1 MAGQPTN
8 NAAPEGV
15 DILRSDKDGRIFVIN
30 EVLNYYQRKLNVLGF
45 TDAKMLA
52 HHVFNHEKVFE
63 ARKALNSLW
72 LWLDL
77 EPIPAHAKVVKNIA
91 ARRNR
96 SSKSNYRLV
105 MDILEF
111 LQVEDCRMNVTFLTL
126 QCEDIPSQV
135 TEQEAI
141 KDMLVLLEKNDYK
154 YDRVIMALEEKQTT
168 FDMQANLLQTVK
180 REIFSEFN

>member
-1 MAGQPTN
+1 MVLLVDSDVKCILATIKRMAGQPTN

-77 EPIPAHAKVVKNIA
+77 EPIPAHAKVVKKHC
-91 ARRNR
+91 
-96 SSKSNYRLV
+96 S
-105 MDILEF
+105 
-111 LQVEDCRMNVTFLTL
+111 
-126 QCEDIPSQV
+126 
-135 TEQEAI
+135 EA
-141 KDMLVLLEKNDYK
+141 
-154 YDRVIMALEEKQTT
+154 
-168 FDMQANLLQTVK
+168 
-180 REIFSEFN
+180 